1 MVIVWAA
8 KPTLPLSQMPDI
20 TWSAQIGGVQGPEDV
35 TLTPPML
42 QALGRLIDDGRAYN
56 AACAAVLDALKLR
69 GPRGRKNKSTMD
81 AVEAAQ
87 RASDDAADQVY
98 GAALVFAMMI
108 PEVAR

>member
-1 MVIVWAA
+1 MTATWGAHTGEHR
-8 KPTLPLSQMPDI
+8 PGDTTI
-20 TWSAQIGGVQGPEDV
+20 TPAMIQAIGGVIE
-35 TLTPPML
+35 
-42 QALGRLIDDGRAYN
+42 AGRAYN
-56 AACAAVLDALKLR
+56 AACAAVIDALKLR

-87 RASDDAADQVY
+87 RARDDAADQVY